1 MSWRERLWEQ
11 KWLHPLLPSY
21 LKPLDEPAIMNE
33 FTKEFVYEAEEFI
46 SDLAALTELPRMN
59 KTFKRSLQGYSYKI
73 KIKPKKI
80 HVEMFDTN
88 KSSSSVKKRVFLT
101 TYRKTVKSEH
111 GSGKILESV
120 IYYQLNNKTHVR
132 NVRKHPYFQSLF
144 HHIHRLDASLNGE
157 HVPELT
163 QSASSADAANNE
175 RQLNPSESES
185 NQAESILASA
195 KHTYNNFAHLSE
207 TAEIILTGIMHELE
221 RCLEE
226 FALLDIEEKHHIKRM
241 IQHDLPNLLHTY
253 RTLSPEQ
260 KQKTYDNMLR
270 NMSNMRGFLKQQ
282 ADDLQGTR
290 IDRMN
295 QLIQLNDLRYS
306 EPRRDPK
313 KQLFDSHEV

>member
-1 MSWRERLWEQ
+1 MSWRELLWEQ
-11 KWLHPLLPSY
+11 KWLHPLLPNY

-46 SDLAALTELPRMN
+46 SDLAALSELPRMN
-59 KTFKRSLQGYSYKI
+59 KTFKRTLQGYSYKI

-101 TYRKTVKSEH
+101 TFRKNIKAENGT
-111 GSGKILESV
+111 GKILESV
-120 IYYQLNNKTHVR
+120 IYYQLNNKTYVR

-157 HVPELT
+157 SVAALPEGALAT
-163 QSASSADAANNE
+163 DSDDKE
-175 RQLNPSESES
+175 RQLTPSESET
-185 NQAESILASA
+185 NLAESLLDSA
-195 KHTYNNFAHLSE
+195 RHTYHNFANISE
-207 TAEIILTGIMHELE
+207 NTDIILKGILYELE

-226 FALLDIEEKHHIKRM
+226 FTLLDIEEKHHVKRM

-253 RTLSPEQ
+253 HTLSAEQ
-260 KQKTYDNMLR
+260 KQKTYENMIR
-270 NMSNMRGFLKQQ
+270 NMSNMRSFLKQQ

-295 QLIQLNDLRYS
+295 QLIQLNDLRYN
-306 EPRRDPK
+306 EAEHPK
-313 KQLFDSHEV
+313 KKKPFNTHEA